1 MPVIFSEEQQFIIE
15 KFKLG
20 ENIFITG
27 PGGTGKS
34 FLIKYLVSLACEN
47 SKKIKVCALTG
58 CAAILLEC
66 NATTLHSFSGIGLA
80 KKHINEVVDSVVSS
94 KKKRK
99 NWNNL
104 DILIIDEV
112 SMLSLK
118 LLDIIDM
125 IAKRVTKKREL
136 PFGGIQIV
144 FSGDFYQLPPVGDDD
159 PESCQFCFES
169 QLWNQ
174 LFKPENQIEAT
185 KIFRQTDKEYVKI
198 LNKLRVGKIS
208 NNGINTLKQ
217 CTQKNIN
224 KANPT
229 IILPRKNEAD
239 RINQYNFNKL
249 DSKEEYEYNIKGVPL
264 EELPIS
270 KEQKEAFDNSSDYLK
285 KESFDQLKNSLI
297 VEHNFKLRIGT
308 KVMCIINM
316 DVSSE
321 FPIVNGSQGEVI
333 EFKDGFPIVK
343 FKNGYTNIIRPHV
356 WSSDI
361 LGAVAIKQLPLIY
374 SWAITIHKAQGI
386 TLDEAL
392 IDVGS
397 GIFEC
402 GQSYVALSRVKSLD
416 GLYLKNFD
424 ANKIKVNKKVK
435 DFYTNL
441 QLTQINYS
449 LIHSCKC

>member
-1 MPVIFSEEQQFIIE
+1 MNNKFSDEQQYIIE

-27 PGGTGKS
+27 PGGSGKS
-34 FLIKYLVSLACEN
+34 FLIKYLYSLANEN
-47 SKKIKVCALTG
+47 QKRIKVCALTG

-80 KKHINEVVDSVVSS
+80 KKHINEVVDGVVSS
-94 KKKRK
+94 KKRRK

-125 IAKRVTKKREL
+125 IARRVTKKRDL

-159 PESCQFCFES
+159 IESCQFCFES
-169 QLWNQ
+169 QIWNQ
-174 LFKPENQIEAT
+174 LFKIENQIELT

-198 LNKLRVGKIS
+198 LNRLRVGKIS
-208 NNGINTLKQ
+208 NKGINILKECTLKNV
-217 CTQKNIN
+217 KES
-224 KANPT
+224 NPT

-239 RINQYNFNKL
+239 KINQLNFNKL
-249 DSKEEYEYNIKGVPL
+249 DPNQEYQYNIKNVPL
-264 EELPIS
+264 EELSIS
-270 KEQKEAFDNSSDYLK
+270 KEQKQAYDNSSDYLK
-285 KESFDQLKNSLI
+285 KESFDQLKNSLM
-297 VEHNFKLRIGT
+297 VEHSLKLRIGT
-308 KVMCIINM
+308 KVMCVINM
-316 DVSSE
+316 DITSE

-343 FKNGYTNIIRPHV
+343 FKNGYINIIKPHV

-416 GLYLKNFD
+416 GLFLKNFD
-424 ANKIKVNKKVK
+424 ENKIKVNKKVK
-435 DFYTNL
+435 NFYENL
-441 QLTQINYS
+441 ELSKINNS
-449 LIHSCKC
+449 LIHSCK